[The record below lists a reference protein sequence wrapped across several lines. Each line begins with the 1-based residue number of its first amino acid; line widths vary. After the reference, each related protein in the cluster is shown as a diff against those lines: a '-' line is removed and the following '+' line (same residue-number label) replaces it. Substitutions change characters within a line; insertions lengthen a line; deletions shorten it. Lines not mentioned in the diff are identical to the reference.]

1 MYKYKD
7 LSNNI
12 GYILLLCISHVIPS
26 EFIKRQQ

>member
-12 GYILLLCISHVIPS
+12 GYILLLSISHVIPS